1 MRIRAK
7 FWLESNQGGFLLGPG
22 TLRLL
27 LAVEE
32 QGSLKAGARAIRLG
46 YRTAWARLNRAEEA
60 LGFPLLERHSGGEGG
75 GGSTLTP
82 EALELVERYRRFLQG
97 LEEELEARF
106 ERVFG
111 DWVSKSAPV
120 KLVQ

>member
-7 FWLESNQGGFLLGPG
+7 FWLESDQGGFLLGPG

-32 QGSLKAGARAIRLG
+32 RGSLKAGARAVRLG
-46 YRTAWARLNRAEEA
+46 YRTAWARLNRAEKA
-60 LGFPLLERHSGGEGG
+60 LGFPLVERRSGGEGG

-82 EALELVERYRRFLQG
+82 EALELVERYRRFVEG
-97 LEEELEARF
+97 LEEELEVRF
-106 ERVFG
+106 REVFG
-111 DWVSKSAPV
+111 DWTAKVPV
-120 KLVQ
+120 EAAK